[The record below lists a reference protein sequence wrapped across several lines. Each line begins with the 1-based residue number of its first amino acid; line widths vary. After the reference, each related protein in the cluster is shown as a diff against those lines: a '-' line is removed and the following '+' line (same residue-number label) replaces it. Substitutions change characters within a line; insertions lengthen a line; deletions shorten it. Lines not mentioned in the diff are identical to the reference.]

1 MVKDKII
8 ALIESNVNVEYISI
22 RDRTAGHKHHKHYD
36 GGGHYKINLISDD
49 FENISLLDRHK
60 KIYLILKDMIIK
72 EIHAVSLNL
81 STVKE
86 YTKKSEAR

>member
-1 MVKDKII
+1 MII
-8 ALIESNVNVEYISI
+8 ERIKNLLESNLNIHSISI
-22 RDRTAGHKHHKHYD
+22 DDLSYKHKNHNNE

-60 KIYLILKDMIIK
+60 KIYIILKDMIKK

-81 STVKE
+81 LTVKE
-86 YTKKSEAR
+86 YSKKSEAR

>member
-1 MVKDKII
+1 MII
-8 ALIESNVNVEYISI
+8 ERIKNLLESNLNIHSISI
-22 RDRTAGHKHHKHYD
+22 DDLSHKHKNHNNE

-60 KIYLILKDMIIK
+60 KIYMILKDMIKK

-81 STVKE
+81 LTIKE
-86 YTKKSEAR
+86 YSKKSEAR

>member
-1 MVKDKII
+1 MIVERIKS
-8 ALIESNVNVEYISI
+8 LLESNLNIHSISI
-22 RDRTAGHKHHKHYD
+22 DDLSNKHKNHNHD

-60 KIYLILKDMIIK
+60 KIYIILKDMIKK

-86 YTKKSEAR
+86 HSKKSEAR

>member
-1 MVKDKII
+1 MVIDRIKN
-8 ALIESNVNVEYISI
+8 LLESNLNIHSISI
-22 RDRTAGHKHHKHYD
+22 DDLSNQHKNHNND
-36 GGGHYKINLISDD
+36 SGGHYKINLISDD

-60 KIYLILKDMIIK
+60 KIYLILKDMIKK

>member
-1 MVKDKII
+1 MVIDRIKN
-8 ALIESNVNVEYISI
+8 LLESNLNIHSISI
-22 RDRTAGHKHHKHYD
+22 DDLSNQHKNHNND

-60 KIYLILKDMIIK
+60 KIYLILKDMIKK

>member
-1 MVKDKII
+1 MVVERIKT
-8 ALIESNVNVEYISI
+8 LLESNLNINSISI
-22 RDRTAGHKHHKHYD
+22 DDLSHKHKNHNHD

-60 KIYLILKDMIIK
+60 KVYLILKDMIKK

-81 STVKE
+81 LTVKE
-86 YTKKSEAR
+86 HSKKSEAR

>member
-1 MVKDKII
+1 MVIDRIKN
-8 ALIESNVNVEYISI
+8 LLESNLNIHSISI
-22 RDRTAGHKHHKHYD
+22 DDLSNQHKNHNND

-60 KIYLILKDMIIK
+60 KIYLILKNMIKK